1 MRKTTLA
8 IALTLGAS
16 LAGTLSDVSAQQSR
30 AGMNAQAQASNEQA
44 VEYAASFKN
53 TDITEFI
60 QVVGRNLGRTMIIDP
75 DVRGR
80 IDVRSY
86 DVMTE
91 SQYWQ
96 FFLNVLDVYGFATV
110 EMESGVIKVMRDK
123 DARNGAI
130 PVVDDNSLGGDTLVT
145 RVVPVSN
152 VSVRELAPLLRL
164 LNDQSGGG
172 NVVSYDPS
180 NVIMITGRSETVQR
194 LVEIIERV
202 DRAGNQDVDV
212 IKLEY
217 ASAAEVVRIALS
229 LFEKANDGT
238 PALLIPKI
246 VADERTNSV
255 VVSGEPRAR
264 ERVVRL
270 VNQLDQDLKTEG
282 NTRVYYLKYAKA
294 AELVDVL
301 QNVSQSLQAEK
312 EAGAAGAAGAPGRRS
327 SASGAAISISAHDS
341 SNSLVITAQ
350 PDLLTSLE
358 GVIRQLDIRRAQ
370 VHVEAI
376 IVEIMEGDGVDFGLQ
391 WISEDGGMVQYN
403 NGRQASIGQVAA
415 GAYMAREQP
424 GRETTTIVDGN
435 VVTTTEPD
443 KPGDVSLL
451 AQVLQNVNG
460 MMIGVVKNDWGAILQ
475 AVTTN
480 TNSNILATPSIMTLD
495 NEEAQFLVGQSV
507 PTITGS
513 TTGSNNDNP
522 FQTVQREDVG
532 IKLKVTPQ
540 INEGDGVQLV
550 IEQEVSSISGATS
563 VDITINKREL
573 KTVVMADDGETI
585 VLGGLIDE
593 DVQESVSKV
602 PILGDIPFLGHLFK
616 STSTS
621 RQKRNLMVFLRP
633 RIVRDGVT
641 AGQISSRKYNYIR
654 AEQLKQQEDGVE
666 LMPFTDQPV
675 MPEWDGPLTLPPSF
689 DEYLREEGAAPG
701 PDQGAEGGADPGPD
715 PALNPRASRV
725 NNGGGND

>member
-16 LAGTLSDVSAQQSR
+16 LAGTLSDVQAQQAR
-30 AGMNAQAQASNEQA
+30 AGAAAASASNEQA

-91 SQYWQ
+91 QQYWQ

-270 VNQLDQDLKTEG
+270 VNQLDQDLKTQG

-294 AELVDVL
+294 AELVEVL
-301 QNVSQSLQAEK
+301 QGVSQSLQAEK
-312 EAGAAGAAGAPGRRS
+312 EAGGAAAPGAARRT
-327 SASGAAISISAHDS
+327 SASGAEINISAHES

-376 IVEIMEGDGVDFGLQ
+376 IVEILEGDGVDFGLQ

-415 GAYMAREQP
+415 GAYLAREQP
-424 GRETTTIVDGN
+424 GTETTTVVDGN
-435 VVTTTEPD
+435 VVTKTEPD
-443 KPGDVSLL
+443 RPGDVSLL

-460 MMIGVVKNDWGAILQ
+460 MMVGVVKNDWGAILQ
-475 AVTTN
+475 AVATD

-495 NEEAQFLVGQSV
+495 NEEAQFMVGQSV

-563 VDITINKREL
+563 VDIIVNKREL

-602 PILGDIPFLGHLFK
+602 PILGDIPLLGHLFK

-633 RIVRDGVT
+633 RIVRDGIT
-641 AGQISSRKYNYIR
+641 AGDISSRKYNYIR
-654 AEQLKQQEDGVE
+654 AEQLQQQEDGVS
-666 LMPFTDQPV
+666 LMPLTDQPV
-675 MPEWDGPLTLPPSF
+675 LPEWDGPLTLPPSF
-689 DEYLREEGAAPG
+689 EEYLREEGAAP
-701 PDQGAEGGADPGPD
+701 GAEGGADPGPD
-715 PALNPRASRV
+715 PGLDPGANPAR
-725 NNGGGND
+725 NGGGND